1 MDLINRQHIEDKL
14 KKLTKWCSLSKVK
27 TIVKEEETIDPLTT
41 LYNWIVRNDAT
52 KEEIVKKISEMQRS
66 RD

>member
-14 KKLTKWCSLSKVK
+14 KTLTRWCPVSKVK

-41 LYNWIVRNDAT
+41 LYNWIIRNDAT
-52 KEEIVKKISEMQRS
+52 KEEIVKKISEMQRNI
-66 RD
+66 D